1 MRVTCILCF
10 EVGFE
15 ARGMYS
21 KVEKLTCL
29 IITFNGKKKK
39 LYTSSKRRKFLKYY
53 VIYFRRKFF
62 TKLHYIIEKNPLQ
75 YYIKELFLENY
86 YFYLSQVKKFH
97 SDRQQSANTLINLK
111 LIR

>member
-39 LYTSSKRRKFLKYY
+39 IVHEFKEKKVFKILCYIFSPKVFHETSLYNRKKSIAILHKRTLFRKL
-53 VIYFRRKFF
+53 
-62 TKLHYIIEKNPLQ
+62 
-75 YYIKELFLENY
+75 LFL
-86 YFYLSQVKKFH
+86 SI
-97 SDRQQSANTLINLK
+97 SS
-111 LIR
+111 

>member
-15 ARGMYS
+15 TRGMYS

-39 LYTSSKRRKFLKYY
+39 NCTRVQREESF
-53 VIYFRRKFF
+53 
-62 TKLHYIIEKNPLQ
+62 
-75 YYIKELFLENY
+75 
-86 YFYLSQVKKFH
+86 
-97 SDRQQSANTLINLK
+97 
-111 LIR
+111 

>member
-21 KVEKLTCL
+21 KVEKLTRL

-39 LYTSSKRRKFLKYY
+39 NCTRVQREESF
-53 VIYFRRKFF
+53 
-62 TKLHYIIEKNPLQ
+62 
-75 YYIKELFLENY
+75 
-86 YFYLSQVKKFH
+86 
-97 SDRQQSANTLINLK
+97 
-111 LIR
+111 

>member
-39 LYTSSKRRKFLKYY
+39 IVHEFKEKKVFKILMSYIFAESFSRN
-53 VIYFRRKFF
+53 F
-62 TKLHYIIEKNPLQ
+62 TI
-75 YYIKELFLENY
+75 
-86 YFYLSQVKKFH
+86 
-97 SDRQQSANTLINLK
+97 
-111 LIR
+111 